1 LKYVQDF
8 RQKSPNPILLPIL
21 KIPLNVSIF
30 SEFPRY
36 QASTAKF
43 LRSDKKIVRA
53 CVRLSAWLFARPAVA
68 LVYICLCGLYCTLP
82 YCTVLY
88 CFVLT
93 VQYVIVL
100 IDVLYCQYC
109 IVLYCFV
116 LTVLYVIVLINVLY
130 CPYNTV
136 LYCFVLTVQY
146 VIVLGNVLLYC
157 QYCTVLYCFVLTV
170 LYVIVLSNVLYCPY
184 CTVLL
189 SIYLSDH
196 PLFSNV
202 IIIE

>member
-1 LKYVQDF
+1 MG
-8 RQKSPNPILLPIL
+8 L

-68 LVYICLCGLYCTLP
+68 LVYICLCGLYC
-82 YCTVLY
+82 
-88 CFVLT
+88 FVLT

-100 IDVLYCQYC
+100 NNVLYCPYFT
-109 IVLYCFV
+109 VLYCFV
-116 LTVLYVIVLINVLY
+116 LTVLYVIVLIDVLY
-130 CPYNTV
+130 CQYCIV

-189 SIYLSDH
+189 SIYLS
-196 PLFSNV
+196 
-202 IIIE
+202 